1 MLCDLIDDLSQE
13 HKDLVFNVFADY
25 EISVPDKDLV
35 KLAQIGVNR
44 GFNSAIHSVNL
55 DEDRAFAVKIT
66 NNK

>member
-1 MLCDLIDDLSQE
+1 M
-13 HKDLVFNVFADY
+13 
-25 EISVPDKDLV
+25 

-66 NNK
+66 SIFIRGNIIITR